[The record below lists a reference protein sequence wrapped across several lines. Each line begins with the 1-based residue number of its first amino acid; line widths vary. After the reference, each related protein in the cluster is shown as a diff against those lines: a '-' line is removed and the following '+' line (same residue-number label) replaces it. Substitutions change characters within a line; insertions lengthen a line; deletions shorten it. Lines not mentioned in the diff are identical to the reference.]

1 MQKRLTRVALVTAVA
16 AILSA
21 CEGTTGTVEEDPQA
35 GATPVPV
42 ETGTMDQGAST
53 TGVGTDQGM
62 AGNPLD
68 DPASLLATR
77 TIFFEFDSSEI
88 QAQDRETIN
97 AHGDYLRTNPG
108 ASITLEGHADERGTR
123 EYNVALGE
131 RRATSVRDM
140 MLFAGASE
148 QQIRTISYGEERPA
162 AEGQSESAWSLNRR
176 VEVIYRTR

>member
-1 MQKRLTRVALVTAVA
+1 MHRRLTQVALVAAVA
-16 AILSA
+16 TILSA

-35 GATPVPV
+35 GAMPV
-42 ETGTMDQGAST
+42 ETMGTTDQGAST
-53 TGVGTDQGM
+53 SGVGTDQSM
-62 AGNPLD
+62 AGSPLD

-88 QAQDRETIN
+88 LAQDRATIE
-97 AHGDYLRTNPG
+97 AHGDYLRTNPS

-131 RRATSVRDM
+131 RRAISVRDM
-140 MLFAGASE
+140 MLFSGASE

-162 AEGQSESAWSLNRR
+162 AEGHDESAWALNRR